1 MALSEVGC
9 QLSVDDQPNV
19 RQSPSQIV
27 HPPRLT
33 LSSDTGDS
41 LMSPVKI
48 KHHSCA
54 DLYFFHTSKFTI
66 YLQGIFPHK
75 KALYPTHFANIICR
89 NYSTGKF
96 SLFYSA
102 QKIFACKMH
111 KLSVIFTSLLHPCF
125 RD

>member
-9 QLSVDDQPNV
+9 QLSVDDQPSV

-54 DLYFFHTSKFTI
+54 DLYFFTLVNSLFI
-66 YLQGIFPHK
+66 CREFFRIK

-89 NYSTGKF
+89 NYSTGNF